1 MINLE
6 IKCNNFALDFKMMK
20 VYFQL
25 LFLLMTSVAFAQHGD
40 DTSRAS
46 LDEVVVTATR
56 TPRSMGNVAIPVA
69 VISSKTLYQSGS
81 LRLHDIL
88 AEQTGIQVLDN
99 FGKGVQ
105 VQGLSSEYTLVLIDG
120 EPLIGRTGG
129 VLDLS
134 KITVRNIRKIEIV
147 KGPSSSLYGSEAMG
161 GVINIITDRAGQNK
175 TDLGL
180 RYGRFNTVDGNFNF
194 SRKFKTTDLSASLN
208 YNQSEGYSLKPNAQQ
223 KTVEPFRR
231 STQSLGI
238 HQQLGNHWKT
248 GTSFR
253 FNSSHIDNTIFVQ
266 NLGSTIASK
275 GFEKNEEYNF
285 TPYLQFKKEQ
295 RLTST
300 LRGYLTGFNA
310 VQQLAVKN
318 ASGGYDDR
326 FRQMFA
332 RVENQTDWQI
342 AADAMFT
349 AGAGIVRETVR
360 SNRYDSASTLRT
372 NSIAYFFA
380 QHEQKISQKFTVIGG
395 LRFDANQAYASV
407 WSPKIAFQFK
417 PSQKLKLN
425 LSYGRGFKAPDFRQ
439 LYLNFTNLAAGAYSV
454 FGSEVAIDEL
464 KRLTAAQLID
474 QTTALVGS
482 LSALKPEVSGGLN
495 AGLVYTHNAS
505 SQFSVNIF
513 RNDLKN
519 MIVTDIIAFKKNGG
533 QIYSYFNLKRALTQG
548 IELGAQQKIGQRIQ
562 LNAGYQFLY
571 AADKE
576 VLQSIKKGEV
586 FQRSLA
592 TGQAYRMSLS
602 DYGGLPNRS
611 RHSAN
616 LKISAENAKG
626 YFSTIRII
634 YRNRWGTSDLDGN
647 GLINRDDE
655 FAKGYLQVNSSL
667 GFPVSSHWKLMA
679 GVDNIFNYKDIQFLP
694 GNPGRTAYIDIQFIF

>member
-1 MINLE
+1 
-6 IKCNNFALDFKMMK
+6 
-20 VYFQL
+20 
-25 LFLLMTSVAFAQHGD
+25 MTTVAFSQQGND
-40 DTSRAS
+40 SSRTN

-56 TPRSMGNVAIPVA
+56 TPRSMGNIAIPVS
-69 VISSKTLYQSGS
+69 VISAKTLYQSGS
-81 LRLHDIL
+81 LRLNDIL
-88 AEQTGIQVLDN
+88 AEQNGIQVIDN

-105 VQGLSSEYTLVLIDG
+105 VQGLSSEYTLILIDG
-120 EPLIGRTGG
+120 EPLIGRTAG

-134 KITVRNIRKIEIV
+134 KITVKNIRKIEIV

-180 RYGRFNTVDGNFNF
+180 RYGRFNTLDGNLNF
-194 SRKFKTTDLSASLN
+194 SRRFNRTDLSASLN
-208 YNQSEGYSLKPNAQQ
+208 YNQSEGYSLKPNAVQ

-231 STQSLGI
+231 STQSLSV
-238 HQQLGNHWKT
+238 HQQLGSHWKA
-248 GTSFR
+248 GASFR
-253 FNSSHIDNTIFVQ
+253 ANASHIDNTIFVQ
-266 NLGSTIASK
+266 NLGTTIASK

-285 TPYLQFKKEQ
+285 TPYLQFNKEQ
-295 RLTST
+295 KIKST

-310 VQQLAVKN
+310 IQQLAVKN
-318 ASGGYDDR
+318 ATGSYDDR
-326 FRQMFA
+326 FRQLFA

-342 AADAMFT
+342 TANAAFT
-349 AGAGIVRETVR
+349 AGAGIVRETVS

-372 NSIAYFFA
+372 NSIAYFFG
-380 QHEQKISQKFTVIGG
+380 QHEQKISSKLTMIAG

-407 WSPKIAFQFK
+407 WSPKIAFQYK
-417 PSQKLKLN
+417 PSEKLKLN

-439 LYLNFTNLAAGAYSV
+439 LFLNFTNLAAGAYSV
-454 FGSEVAIDEL
+454 FGSEVAVNEL
-464 KRLTAAQLID
+464 KRLGEAKLLD
-474 QTTALVGS
+474 QTTALAGS

-495 AGLVYTHNAS
+495 AGIVYNLNAT
-505 SQFSVNIF
+505 SQFTANVF
-513 RNDLKN
+513 RNDLNN

-548 IELGAQQKIGQRIQ
+548 VELGAQQKIGQWIQ

-592 TGQAYRMSLS
+592 TGQAYRMALS

-611 RHSAN
+611 RHTAN
-616 LKISAENAKG
+616 LKFTAENAKG
-626 YFSTIRII
+626 YFSTIRLI
-634 YRNRWGTSDLDGN
+634 YRSRWGTADQDGN
-647 GLINRDDE
+647 GLINRADE
-655 FAKGYLQVNSSL
+655 YAKGYVQVNTSIGL
-667 GFPVSSHWKLMA
+667 PLNSHWKFMA
-679 GVDNIFNYKDIQFLP
+679 GVDNLFNYKDIQFLP
-694 GNPGRTAYIDIQFIF
+694 GNPGRTAYVDIQFIF

>member
-1 MINLE
+1 
-6 IKCNNFALDFKMMK
+6 
-20 VYFQL
+20 
-25 LFLLMTSVAFAQHGD
+25 
-40 DTSRAS
+40 
-46 LDEVVVTATR
+46 
-56 TPRSMGNVAIPVA
+56 MGNIAIPVS

-81 LRLHDIL
+81 LRLNDIL
-88 AEQTGIQVLDN
+88 AEQTGIQVIDN

-105 VQGLSSEYTLVLIDG
+105 VQGLSSEYTLILIDG
-120 EPLIGRTGG
+120 EPLIGRTAG

-134 KITVRNIRKIEIV
+134 KITVKNIRKIEIV

-180 RYGRFNTVDGNFNF
+180 RYGRFNTVDGNLNF
-194 SRKFKTTDLSASLN
+194 SRRFKGTDLAASLN
-208 YNQSEGYSLKPNAQQ
+208 YNQSEGYSLKPNAVQ

-231 STQSLGI
+231 STQGLSI
-238 HQQLGNHWKT
+238 HQQLGKQLKAGASLRVN
-248 GTSFR
+248 F
-253 FNSSHIDNTIFVQ
+253 SHIDNTIFVQ
-266 NLGSTIASK
+266 NLGTTIASK
-275 GFEKNEEYNF
+275 GYEKNEEYNF
-285 TPYLQFKKEQ
+285 TPYLQFNREQ
-295 RLTST
+295 KIKST

-318 ASGGYDDR
+318 ATGGYDDR
-326 FRQMFA
+326 FRQLFA
-332 RVENQTDWQI
+332 RIENQTDWQI
-342 AADAMFT
+342 TANAALN

-360 SNRYDSASTLRT
+360 SNRYDTASTLRT

-380 QHEQKISQKFTVIGG
+380 QHEQKLSSAFTLIGG

-407 WSPKIAFQFK
+407 WSPKIAFQYK
-417 PSQKLKLN
+417 PSDKLKLN

-454 FGSEVAIDEL
+454 FGSEVAVNEL
-464 KRLTAAQLID
+464 KRLAAAQLLD
-474 QTTALVGS
+474 QTTALSGS

-495 AGLVYTHNAS
+495 AGIVYTLNATS
-505 SQFSVNIF
+505 RFTANVF

-519 MIVTDIIAFKKNGG
+519 MIVTDVIAFKKNGG

-548 IELGAQQKIGQRIQ
+548 LELGVQQKIDNWLQ

-586 FQRSLA
+586 FQRSLSN
-592 TGQAYRMSLS
+592 GQAYRMSLS

-616 LKISAENAKG
+616 LKLNAENARG
-626 YFSTIRII
+626 YFSTIRLI
-634 YRNRWGTSDLDGN
+634 YRSRWGTSDLDGN
-647 GLINRDDE
+647 GLINRADE
-655 FAKGYLQVNSSL
+655 YAKGYVQVNSSIGL
-667 GFPVSSHWKLMA
+667 PLHSHWKFMA
-679 GVDNIFNYKDIQFLP
+679 GVDNLFNYKDVQFLP
-694 GNPGRTAYIDIQFIF
+694 GNPGRTAYVDIQFIF

>member
-1 MINLE
+1 M
-6 IKCNNFALDFKMMK
+6 
-20 VYFQL
+20 FQT
-25 LFLLMTSVAFAQHGD
+25 LFLLMSAVAFAQRGND
-40 DTSRAS
+40 SSRTS

-56 TPRSMGNVAIPVA
+56 TPRAMGNVAIPVA
-69 VISSKTLYQSGS
+69 VISSKTLYQNGS
-81 LRLHDIL
+81 LRLNDIL
-88 AEQTGIQVLDN
+88 AEQTGIQVVDN
-99 FGKGVQ
+99 FGKGIQ

-120 EPLIGRTGG
+120 EPLIGRTAG

-180 RYGRFNTVDGNFNF
+180 RYGSFNTVDGNLNF
-194 SRKFKTTDLSASLN
+194 SRRFNRTDLAASLN
-208 YNQSEGYSLKPNAQQ
+208 YNQSEGYSLKPNAVQ

-231 STQSLGI
+231 STQSLSI
-238 HQQLGNHWKT
+238 HQQLGNLWKA
-248 GTSFR
+248 GASFR
-253 FNSSHIDNTIFVQ
+253 ANSSHIDNTIFVQ
-266 NLGSTIASK
+266 NLGTTIASK

-285 TPYLQFKKEQ
+285 TPYLQFNKEQ
-295 RLTST
+295 KIKST

-318 ASGGYDDR
+318 ATGGYDDR
-326 FRQMFA
+326 FRQLFA

-342 AADAMFT
+342 TANAAFT
-349 AGAGIVRETVR
+349 AGAGIVRERVR
-360 SNRYDSASTLRT
+360 SNRYDTASTLRT
-372 NSIAYFFA
+372 NSIGYFFA
-380 QHEQKISQKFTVIGG
+380 QHEQKLSSTFTLIGG

-407 WSPKIAFQFK
+407 WSPKIAFQYK
-417 PSQKLKLN
+417 PSEKLKLN

-454 FGSEVAIDEL
+454 FGSEVAVNEL
-464 KRLTAAQLID
+464 KRLSAAQLLD
-474 QTTALVGS
+474 QTTALAGN
-482 LSALKPEVSGGLN
+482 LSALRPEVSGGLN
-495 AGLVYTHNAS
+495 AGIVYTLNAS
-505 SQFSVNIF
+505 SQFTANIF

-548 IELGAQQKIGQRIQ
+548 VELGAQQKIGKWMQ

-576 VLQSIKKGEV
+576 VLQSIKEGEV

-592 TGQAYRMSLS
+592 NGQAYRMGLS

-611 RHSAN
+611 RHTAN
-616 LKISAENAKG
+616 LKLNAENAKG
-626 YFSTIRII
+626 YFSTIRMM
-634 YRNRWGTSDLDGN
+634 YRSRWGTSDLDGN

-655 FAKGYLQVNSSL
+655 YAKGYVQVNTSIGL
-667 GFPVSSHWKLMA
+667 PLNAHWKFMA
-679 GVDNIFNYKDIQFLP
+679 GVDNLFNYKDIQFLP
-694 GNPGRTAYIDIQFIF
+694 GNPGRTTYVDIQFIF

>member
-1 MINLE
+1 
-6 IKCNNFALDFKMMK
+6 
-20 VYFQL
+20 
-25 LFLLMTSVAFAQHGD
+25 MTTVVFAQRGNDSSIKNLDKVVTHMN
-40 DTSRAS
+40 

-56 TPRSMGNVAIPVA
+56 TPRSMGNIAIPVA

-81 LRLHDIL
+81 LRLNDIL
-88 AEQTGIQVLDN
+88 AEQTGIQVIDN

-105 VQGLSSEYTLVLIDG
+105 VQGLSSEYTLILVDG
-120 EPLIGRTGG
+120 EPLIGRTAG

-180 RYGRFNTVDGNFNF
+180 RYARFNTVDGNLNF
-194 SRKFKTTDLSASLN
+194 SRRFNKTDIAASLN
-208 YNQSEGYSLKPNAQQ
+208 YNQSKGYSLKPNAVQ

-231 STQSLGI
+231 STQNLSI
-238 HQQLGNHWKT
+238 HQQLGEHWKT
-248 GTSFR
+248 GASFR
-253 FNSSHIDNTIFVQ
+253 ANASHIDNTIFVQ

-285 TPYLQFKKEQ
+285 TPYLEFKKDQ
-295 RLTST
+295 KIKST

-310 VQQLAVKN
+310 VQELAVKN
-318 ASGGYDDR
+318 VTGGYDDR
-326 FRQMFA
+326 FKQLFA
-332 RVENQTDWQI
+332 RVENQTDLQLSSN
-342 AADAMFT
+342 AALT
-349 AGAGIVRETVR
+349 AGAGMVRETVR

-372 NSIAYFFA
+372 NTIAYFFT
-380 QHEQKISQKFTVIGG
+380 QHEQKFSPQLTLIGG

-407 WSPKIAFQFK
+407 WSPKIALQYK
-417 PSQKLKLN
+417 PSEKLKLN

-454 FGSEVAIDEL
+454 FGSEVAVGEI
-464 KRLTAAQLID
+464 KRLSAAQLLD

-495 AGLVYTHNAS
+495 AGLVYTMNAS
-505 SQFSVNIF
+505 SQFTANIF

-519 MIVTDIIAFKKNGG
+519 MIVTDVIAFKRNGG

-548 IELGAQQKIGQRIQ
+548 IELGVQQKIGQWMQ

-576 VLQSIKKGEV
+576 VLESIKKGEV
-586 FQRSLA
+586 FQRSLSN
-592 TGQAYRMSLS
+592 GQAYKMSLS

-611 RHSAN
+611 RHTAN
-616 LKISAENAKG
+616 LKFNAENAKG

-647 GLINRDDE
+647 GLINRSDE
-655 FAKGYLQVNSSL
+655 YAKGYLQVNASM
-667 GFPVSSHWKLMA
+667 GFPVNTHWKCMA
-679 GVDNIFNYKDIQFLP
+679 GVDNLFNYKDIQFLP
-694 GNPGRTAYIDIQFIF
+694 GNPGRTAYLDIQFIF

>member
-1 MINLE
+1 M
-6 IKCNNFALDFKMMK
+6 
-20 VYFQL
+20 
-25 LFLLMTSVAFAQHGD
+25 AFAQRGED
-40 DTSRAS
+40 SSKAS

-88 AEQTGIQVLDN
+88 AEQTGIQVIDN
-99 FGKGVQ
+99 FGKGLQ

-120 EPLIGRTGG
+120 EPLIGRTAG

-180 RYGRFNTVDGNFNF
+180 RYGRFNTVDGSLNF
-194 SRKFKTTDLSASLN
+194 SRRFNKTDLAASLN
-208 YNQSEGYSLKPNAQQ
+208 YNQSEGYSLKPNAIQ

-231 STQSLGI
+231 STQSLSI
-238 HQQLGNHWKT
+238 HQQLGKQWKA
-248 GTSFR
+248 GASLR
-253 FNSSHIDNTIFVQ
+253 ANASHIDNTIFVQ
-266 NLGSTIASK
+266 NLGTTIASK

-285 TPYLQFKKEQ
+285 TPYLQFSKEQ
-295 RLTST
+295 KIKST

-310 VQQLAVKN
+310 LQQLSVKN
-318 ASGGYDDR
+318 ATGGYDDR
-326 FRQMFA
+326 FRQLFA

-342 AADAMFT
+342 TANAALT
-349 AGAGIVRETVR
+349 VGAGMVRETVK
-360 SNRYDSASTLRT
+360 SNRYDTASTLRT
-372 NSIAYFFA
+372 NTIAYFFA
-380 QHEQKISQKFTVIGG
+380 QHEQKISQKFTLIGG

-407 WSPKIAFQFK
+407 WSPKMAFQYK
-417 PSQKLKLN
+417 PSDKLKLN

-439 LYLNFTNLAAGAYSV
+439 LFLNFTNLAAGAYSV
-454 FGSEVAIDEL
+454 FGSEVATDEL
-464 KRLTAAQLID
+464 KRLSAAQLLD
-474 QTTALVGS
+474 QTTALAGS
-482 LSALKPEVSGGLN
+482 LSVLKPEVSGGLN
-495 AGLVYTHNAS
+495 AGIVYNLNGT
-505 SQFSVNIF
+505 SQLTANIF
-513 RNDLKN
+513 RNDLNN

-548 IELGAQQKIGQRIQ
+548 VELGAQQKIGQWIQ

-571 AADKE
+571 TADKE

-586 FQRSLA
+586 FQRSLS
-592 TGQAYRMSLS
+592 TGQAYRMALS

-611 RHSAN
+611 RHTAN
-616 LKISAENAKG
+616 LKLNAENAKG
-626 YFSTIRII
+626 YFSTVRLI
-634 YRNRWGTSDLDGN
+634 YRSRWGTADLDGN

-655 FAKGYLQVNSSL
+655 YAKGYLQVNTSIGL
-667 GFPVSSHWKLMA
+667 PLNAHWKFMA
-679 GVDNIFNYKDIQFLP
+679 GVDNLFNYKDIQFLP
-694 GNPGRTAYIDIQFIF
+694 GNPGRTAYVDIKFIF